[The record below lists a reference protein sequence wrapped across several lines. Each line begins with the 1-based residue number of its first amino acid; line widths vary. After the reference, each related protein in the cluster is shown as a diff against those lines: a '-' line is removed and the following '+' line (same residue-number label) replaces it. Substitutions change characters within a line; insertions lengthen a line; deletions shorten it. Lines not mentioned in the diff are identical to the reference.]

1 MTNSNKIQELQAK
14 IKDLNDDIKLI
25 NYHIEIMNNGV
36 QKGELF
42 KNKMKKQTR
51 INNLINKI
59 DFIIL
64 G

>member
-25 NYHIEIMNNGV
+25 NYYIEIMNNGL

-42 KNKMKKQTR
+42 KTKMKKQTR

-59 DFIIL
+59 DYIISL
-64 G
+64 

>member
-1 MTNSNKIQELQAK
+1 MTNSNKIQELQSK

-25 NYHIEIMNNGV
+25 NHNIELMNNGT

-42 KNKMKKQTR
+42 KSKMKKQTR

-59 DFIIL
+59 DFIISL
-64 G
+64 